1 MQPFSR
7 GGSGHRLGG
16 DGGGGYG
23 RAPGDTMPEIMPEN
37 CGGAEHSV
45 LLCGGLILA
54 LGMAALAAAS
64 LGSVPP
70 LHYGIRYNHFSKATD
85 TSTVY
90 EPGRYLIGP
99 FNRFLLFPST
109 VQNLE
114 FANEPHIRV
123 AGIRYEP
130 LHTRTKEGLGL
141 HLQVSL
147 QYRLI
152 QEHLGRLYNEFN
164 QNYEQVFTS
173 SVRDVLIKAASEY
186 EATQLWEEREKFGNI
201 MQRMVSEELEKTYAE
216 CWGLQLMIIDLPDDY
231 ESSIVR
237 TQVQK
242 QSLLM
247 REQEQVSAKTRAET
261 KVIQAEYQR
270 RVKVILA
277 EGHANYTLLTKKA
290 QAEAQ
295 QNKIGVESDVLGE
308 LKTKLHLG
316 TDGLVRYQKYG
327 AMDDLG
333 EASVFY
339 GFGGPSSMMIRA
351 AGA

>member
-1 MQPFSR
+1 MQAFRTS
-7 GGSGHRLGG
+7 GGHRLGG

-23 RAPGDTMPEIMPEN
+23 RAPGDMMPDVMPES
-37 CGGAEHSV
+37 CGEAQHSV
-45 LLCGGLILA
+45 LLCGCLLGVLGL
-54 LGMAALAAAS
+54 GALAVTS

-70 LHYGIRYNHFSKATD
+70 LHYGIRYNHFSKSTD
-85 TSTVY
+85 TATVY
-90 EPGRYLIGP
+90 DPGRYLIGP
-99 FNRFLLFPST
+99 FNKFLLFPST
-109 VQNLE
+109 VQNFE

-123 AGIRYEP
+123 SGIRYEP

-147 QYRLI
+147 QYRLKR
-152 QEHLGRLYNEFN
+152 ESLGNLYNEFN

-173 SVRDVLIKAASEY
+173 SIRDVLIKAASEY
-186 EATQLWEEREKFGNI
+186 EATQLWEERQAFGDKL
-201 MQRMVSEELEKTYAE
+201 QKMVSKELERTYAE

-231 ESSIVR
+231 ENSIVR

-247 REQEQVSAKTRAET
+247 REQEQQSAKIRAET
-261 KVIQAEYQR
+261 TVIQAEYSR
-270 RVKVILA
+270 KVKVIMA

-295 QNKIGVESDVLGE
+295 QNKIGVESEVLGH
-308 LKTKLHLG
+308 LKSKLNLG
-316 TDGLVRYQKYG
+316 VDGLVRYQKYG

-333 EASVFY
+333 EASLFY
-339 GFGGPSSMMIRA
+339 GFSGPSSMMIRA
-351 AGA
+351 SGA